1 MNKQIKKAAVLFTAL
16 FLLTAGL
23 YADPTHSPFGADAVP
38 DLYSAADTADG
49 FSTSQ
54 GGASFSGLNP
64 AQGGDANRMI
74 FDASYLA
81 IPKLLPG
88 DEPFDK
94 GYMQSFSAGALFPTK
109 SGVFG
114 ASLRLIGGAEK
125 DMFAY
130 FPIAP
135 TFGGNLFAAK
145 ELYPGMSLGIG
156 LNFGFGKFTK
166 PEVVD
171 GKVQDV
177 EKSANTFSGD
187 IGFRYNTGNL
197 GPFQNFTIGVVLRS
211 LGVSYAPT
219 SFTPVGGISLDLI
232 HVNGKENKKDPFV
245 LNFATDLLFPLGSL
259 FYKDDG
265 FEGPHANLI
274 VKTGLKI
281 MILETVF
288 LNVSWPG
295 GSGLNVYELTREKP
309 YRVAFP
315 VIPAIGLGVKFMLPT
330 TGERIAGGRLP
341 GDGDLLI
348 STGFKPLYEGVAA
361 VGGGV
366 SWYAGVADK
375 KPPVIELKYPDTA
388 YFSPNNDG
396 KADTLEI
403 PLTITDQSYIASWS
417 VEIKDEKGNVVRVI
431 ENKEQRFESFNMKEF
446 FNRLTTTK
454 KQIDIPPAIVWDG
467 IKNTGDVAPDGT
479 YTFTVSSS
487 DVLGNK
493 GVTSEYKTVV
503 KNKVPEIAI
512 NPIPDAQRIFDPK
525 GAAAPGQTSGN
536 RSVTFT
542 PRGSVED
549 SWESGIYNA
558 AGQKV
563 KTFEPQN
570 GAPRPVTWDGRNDS
584 GQIASDG
591 VYSFRIGTTDK
602 AQNTASAELTN
613 VILDS
618 REAGAFLTASV
629 PAIAPAKNQATNIVN
644 FNIRLSLTDGIDNW
658 KLELKDDTG
667 KAQRTFTGRSPAP
680 TVQGW
685 NGLDESGNI
694 NEGLFTAELTV
705 NYTRGDVVKASA
717 SPVLVDVSGPVL
729 TVATTPEYFSPDNDG
744 ENDELFIALTTKDA
758 SPIATW
764 TFEIRTPVESGN
776 SQTFRKIEGRGS
788 PASRIIWDGK
798 SDKGELVQSAMYYPF
813 KFTAVDALGNSS
825 TMDGRIGIDVL
836 VIREGDRLKIQ
847 IPSIQFR
854 PNFADFEGLPKDVVD
869 NNMRIIR
876 RIAQILNQFR
886 DYKVQVEGH
895 ANPTQ
900 PVGAAR
906 DREEGELKRISE
918 ARAKAIVDQLARNGV
933 ARSRLSAT
941 GAGSS
946 KTIAAFEDRDNWWK
960 NRRVEFYLIK

>member
-1 MNKQIKKAAVLFTAL
+1 MNKQIKKAVVIFSAL

-23 YADPTHSPFGADAVP
+23 YAAPPQSPPGADAVP
-38 DLYSAADTADG
+38 DLYSAAATADG

-54 GGASFSGLNP
+54 GGAPFSGLNP

-81 IPKLLPG
+81 IPKLLKG
-88 DEPFDK
+88 DEPNDK
-94 GYMQSFSAGALFPTK
+94 GYMQSISVGALFPTK
-109 SGVFG
+109 AGIFG
-114 ASLRLIGGAEK
+114 GSLRFIGGADK
-125 DMFAY
+125 DMFVA

-145 ELYPGMSLGIG
+145 ELYPGMSLGLGI
-156 LNFGFGKFTK
+156 NFGFGKYTTQEIVGDELK
-166 PEVVD
+166 
-171 GKVQDV
+171 DV
-177 EKSANTFSGD
+177 RNSANTFSGD
-187 IGFRYNTGNL
+187 LGFRYNTGNL
-197 GPFQNFTIGVVLRS
+197 GPFQNFTISVVMRS
-211 LGVSYAPT
+211 IGLSYFPT
-219 SFTPVGGISLDLI
+219 SFTPVGGIALDLL

-245 LNFATDLLFPLGSL
+245 LTLATDLLFPLGSL
-259 FYKDDG
+259 FYSEDK
-265 FEGPHANLI
+265 HANLI
-274 VKTGLKI
+274 VKTGLKFTI
-281 MILETVF
+281 EEMVYINF
-288 LNVSWPG
+288 SWPG
-295 GSGLNVYELTREKP
+295 GSGLNVYELTRKKED
-309 YRVAFP
+309 RLGFP
-315 VIPAIGLGVKFMLPT
+315 VIPAIGLGVKFMLPS

-375 KPPVIELKYPDTA
+375 KPPVIDLKYPDTA

-446 FNRLTTTK
+446 FKRITTSK

-467 IKNTGDVAPDGT
+467 IKNTGDLAADGT
-479 YTFTVSSS
+479 YTFTVSSA

-493 GVTSEYKTVV
+493 AVSPEYKTVV
-503 KNKVPEIAI
+503 KNKVPDIAI

-549 SWESGIYNA
+549 AWESGIYNA
-558 AGQKV
+558 AGQKI
-563 KTFEPQN
+563 KTFEPQS
-570 GAPRPVTWDGRNDS
+570 GAPRPVTWDGKNDS

-591 VYSFRIGTTDK
+591 VYLFRMGTTDK

-629 PAIAPAKNQATNIVN
+629 SAIAPAKNQATNIVN

-658 KLELKDDTG
+658 KLELKDETG
-667 KAQRTFTGRSPAP
+667 KAQRTFSGRSPVP

-685 NGLDESGNI
+685 TGLDDSGNI
-694 NEGLFTAELTV
+694 NEGLYSPELTV

-717 SPVLVDVSGPVL
+717 SPVLVDVSGPAL

-776 SQTFRKIEGRGS
+776 SQTFRKIEGKGS

-825 TMDGRIGIDVL
+825 SMDGRIGIDVL

-869 NNMRIIR
+869 NNTRIIR

>member
-1 MNKQIKKAAVLFTAL
+1 MNKQIKKAAVIFSAL
-16 FLLTAGL
+16 FLLAGGL
-23 YADPTHSPFGADAVP
+23 YAAPDHSPFGADAVP
-38 DLYSAADTADG
+38 DLYSAAATADG

-54 GGASFSGLNP
+54 GGAPFSGLNP

-81 IPKLLPG
+81 IPKLLKG
-88 DEPFDK
+88 DEPKDK
-94 GYMQSFSAGALFPTK
+94 GYMQSISVGALFPTK
-109 SGVFG
+109 GGVFG
-114 ASLRLIGGAEK
+114 TSLRFIGGADK
-125 DMFAY
+125 DMFFA

-135 TFGGNLFAAK
+135 TFGGNIFAAK

-156 LNFGFGKFTK
+156 LNFGFGKDK
-166 PEVVD
+166 NQNRD
-171 GKVQDV
+171 
-177 EKSANTFSGD
+177 ANTLSGD
-187 IGFRYNTGNL
+187 LGFRYNTGNL

-219 SFTPVGGISLDLI
+219 WLTPVGGISLDLI

-245 LNFATDLLFPLGSL
+245 ATLATDLIFPSL
-259 FYKDDG
+259 FYPVKDYVN
-265 FEGPHANLI
+265 FI
-274 VKTGLKI
+274 VKTGLKFTI
-281 MILETVF
+281 AETVF
-288 LNVSWPG
+288 LNFSWPG
-295 GSGLNVYELTREKP
+295 GSGLNVYELTHGEKKD
-309 YRVAFP
+309 RVAFP
-315 VIPAIGLGVKFMLPT
+315 VIPAIGLGVKFMLPA

-348 STGFKPLYEGVAA
+348 STGLKPLYEGVAA

-375 KPPVIELKYPDTA
+375 KPPVIDIKYPDTV

-417 VEIKDEKGNVVRVI
+417 MEIKDEKGNVVRVI

-446 FNRLTTTK
+446 FRRITTSK

-467 IKNTGDVAPDGT
+467 NKSTGDLAADGT
-479 YTFTVSSS
+479 YTFTVSSA

-493 GVTSEYKTVV
+493 GVSPEYKTVV

-558 AGQKV
+558 AGQKI

-570 GAPRPVTWDGRNDS
+570 GAPRPVTWDGRSDS

-591 VYSFRIGTTDK
+591 VYSFRMGTTDK
-602 AQNTASAELTN
+602 AQNSASAELTN

-629 PAIAPAKNQATNIVN
+629 SAIAPAKNQATNIVN

-658 KLELKDDTG
+658 KLELKDESG
-667 KAQRTFTGRSPAP
+667 KVQRTFSGKSPVPAA
-680 TVQGW
+680 QGW

-694 NEGLFTAELTV
+694 NEGYFTPELTV

-764 TFEIRTPVESGN
+764 TFEIRTPIESGN

-869 NNMRIIR
+869 NNIRIIR

-933 ARSRLSAT
+933 ARSRLTAT